1 MDKKVSAMY
10 RVYCVSTVPVP
21 SERRP
26 FHTQVHGEVH
36 GERELPNQ
44 IRALNPLNSSDTG
57 VFSPSSSGR
66 GGTGG
71 SFLSARFM
79 ERGGPVT
86 GS

>member
-1 MDKKVSAMY
+1 LSQTADRS
-10 RVYCVSTVPVP
+10 P
-21 SERRP
+21 SPLEERAGERRP